1 MSVEQYS
8 FEHLFNHIYQQKQEN
23 IDKQIPLV
31 VEELNQAAQ
40 QIHLLEHNKDVL
52 NLETSFGQFALS
64 HIMSNN
70 FFNSVY
76 ETIEYF
82 EKNLKQ
88 QNKKQIIASFLTSDY
103 IDYLSNKL
111 ESQDEEGPFLAGH
124 FVKQVGKISKVSK
137 YLKFEYT
144 LSFLPNGN
152 IVGFLQQHNQDNITE
167 KHTFEAIHQAY
178 FNSIKTPLKK
188 DLLEEL
194 SDFPVE
200 EKEHISQILSE
211 ILVNKKLQHSKQAI
225 KFDYPDFKNFFFY
238 AKNVHLINKESPKN
252 ISNFR
257 DVEKLFIFLEQNYPQ
272 LLQSKDNHHLKLK

>member
-8 FEHLFNHIYQQKQEN
+8 FEHLFNHIYQQKLQD

-31 VEELNQAAQ
+31 VEELNQATQ
-40 QIHLLEHNKDVL
+40 QIHLLEHNKEVL

-70 FFNSVY
+70 FFNSVH

-82 EKNLKQ
+82 ENNLKEQ
-88 QNKKQIIASFLTSDY
+88 HKKQIIASFLTSDY

-111 ESQDEEGPFLAGH
+111 EAQDEEGPFLAGH
-124 FVKQVGKISKVSK
+124 FVKQVGKITKISK
-137 YLKFEYT
+137 YLKFEYS

-152 IVGFLQQHNQDNITE
+152 IIGFLNQHNQDNMVE
-167 KHTFEAIHQAY
+167 KYTFESIQQAY

-188 DLLEEL
+188 DLLEEF
-194 SDFPVE
+194 SDFPMQE
-200 EKEHISQILSE
+200 QEHISQLLSDIL
-211 ILVNKKLQHSKQAI
+211 INKKLQQNKQAI

-238 AKNVHLINKESPKN
+238 AKNVHLINKEAPKN

-257 DVEKLFIFLEQNYPQ
+257 DVDKLFNFLEQNYPQ
-272 LLQSKDNHHLKLK
+272 LLQNKDNNHLKLK